1 MSRADDRRPI
11 YVGSAARW
19 RQLHPESGEEL
30 LLEHAVKDAYDN
42 AMENSDGSERTFRV
56 VGIFITGTNPPS
68 DYKVHLAD
76 HP

>member
-42 AMENSDGSERTFRV
+42 AMENSDGSERQGPTEGCGSGTRV
-56 VGIFITGTNPPS
+56 RRS
-68 DYKVHLAD
+68 
-76 HP
+76 

>member
-1 MSRADDRRPI
+1 M
-11 YVGSAARW
+11 
-19 RQLHPESGEEL
+19 
-30 LLEHAVKDAYDN
+30 KDAYDN